1 MCASGSRRGAGHGG
15 FGWGGWSGWGGWG
28 GPGSGPS
35 ATGFRWRLFDRG
47 DLKFVILRL
56 LRDRPMHGYD
66 VMRALEEESGGCYR
80 ASAGSVYPTLQ
91 LLEDQG
97 FVRVEERDG
106 KKVYTITDAGRAH
119 LDENRDV
126 VEEIFERVSGFAR
139 QFVRAETGDLTRS
152 FARLAQATFER
163 TVKYP
168 GDDDVIGRLKAIID
182 GALHEVEGVRPQR
195 PAK

>member
-1 MCASGSRRGAGHGG
+1 
-15 FGWGGWSGWGGWG
+15 
-28 GPGSGPS
+28 
-35 ATGFRWRLFDRG
+35 
-47 DLKFVILRL
+47 KYVILRL

-80 ASAGSVYPTLQ
+80 ASPGSVYPTLQ

-97 FVRVEERDG
+97 FVRSEERDG
-106 KKVYTITDAGRAH
+106 KKVYSITDTGRAH
-119 LDENRDV
+119 LEENQDV
-126 VEEIFERVSGFAR
+126 VDDIFDRVSGFAR

-168 GDDDVIGRLKAIID
+168 GDATVVSRLKEILER
-182 GALHEVEGVRPQR
+182 ALRDVDGVRPQSSAE
-195 PAK
+195 PQ